1 MFPLSIRKYID
12 ISPGQDGAQQKMAD
26 DGADVDDEKPWERD
40 YCLPEMGQTGLFFE
54 YLEMILQYGFVTLFV
69 AAFPLAPLFAL
80 INNIFEI
87 RLDAKKLLNQFRRPV
102 GQRVKDIGKLH
113 QIETSSLNILGA

>member
-1 MFPLSIRKYID
+1 MT
-12 ISPGQDGAQQKMAD
+12 A
-26 DGADVDDEKPWERD
+26 DGADVDDERPWERD

-54 YLEMILQYGFVTLFV
+54 YLEIILQYGFVTLFV
-69 AAFPLAPLFAL
+69 AAFPVAPLFAL

-102 GQRVKDIGKLH
+102 GQRVKDIGRQRVKYLFLVEKR
-113 QIETSSLNILGA
+113 QEVILFCATFAFSSTIRY